1 MSEFDGERLKAG
13 LQAWAEANK
22 ITINAFRQKMDYT
35 YAYSWDILRGK
46 AIFSA
51 EAFGRFVLAYG
62 MEAGQE
68 MMRLAGYPNAL
79 PRPAGAQV
87 VPLVYVGVEEEPPS
101 NSPHFQT
108 QKIRG
113 EGK

>member
-1 MSEFDGERLKAG
+1 MSEFDGEKLKIG
-13 LQAWAEANK
+13 LQTWAEANE
-22 ITINAFRQKMDYT
+22 ISINDFRQKMDYT

-68 MMRLAGYPNAL
+68 LMRLAGYPNAL
-79 PRPAGAQV
+79 PRPAEAQAVPV
-87 VPLVYVGVEEEPPS
+87 VYAAGEREPA
-101 NSPHFQT
+101 
-108 QKIRG
+108 
-113 EGK
+113 